1 VRIVRQRDEDRNRR
15 RRGSD
20 LLYVTAQEVIRT
32 IALMLAVGL
41 GSELLASALRLPR
54 MVVLL
59 AAGALLGPHVA
70 DRLDLPLDSVGI
82 ELLLTLGVSF
92 ILFHGGLG
100 LSFRVLRPIAV
111 GIGLLAIPGVL
122 LTALVTGAV
131 AAAAFGVPFNV
142 GFLIGAVLAP
152 TDPAILIPLFERMRV
167 RPKVVQA
174 VIAESALND
183 PTGAVLALAVAAFV
197 LEGGGSFATP
207 LYEFLRD
214 LGISTA
220 IGVGFGLVLAGAVSH
235 RRIGVWQET
244 PAIAVLLIVAAGFF
258 SINTAGGSGYL
269 GAFIAGLIVGNMD
282 ALGLGMHSLRELEM
296 RSFFAVA
303 SDVIVIF
310 VFITLGANLPFDRM
324 ANNGLPALATL
335 AALIFLARPLTVLSC
350 LLSDRRGR
358 WTRPEIAFVAWTRE
372 TGVVPAAVAG
382 LLVARGVPD
391 QDELL
396 TVVPL
401 AVMVTLLLQATTK
414 PWLARRLG
422 LDDAGRVVEG
432 AEAAVG

>member
-1 VRIVRQRDEDRNRR
+1 V
-15 RRGSD
+15 S
-20 LLYVTAQEVIRT
+20 AQEVIRT
-32 IALMLAVGL
+32 IALILAAGL
-41 GSELLASALRLPR
+41 GSELLAGALRLPR

-111 GIGLLAIPGVL
+111 GIGLLAVPGVL

-131 AAAAFGVPFNV
+131 AAVAFGLPFDV

-152 TDPAILIPLFERMRV
+152 TDPAILIPLFERMRL

-174 VIAESALND
+174 VIAESAVND

-197 LEGGGSFATP
+197 PKGEGSFATP

-220 IGVGFGLVLAGAVSH
+220 IGIAFGLVLALAVSH
-235 RRIGVWQET
+235 RRFGVWRET

-258 SINTAGGSGYL
+258 SIDTAGGSGYL

-282 ALGLGMHSLRELEM
+282 ALGLGMHSSREREM

-303 SDVIVIF
+303 SDVMVIF
-310 VFITLGANLPFDRM
+310 VFITLGANLPFDRISD
-324 ANNGLPALATL
+324 NGLPALATL
-335 AALIFLARPLTVLSC
+335 AALIFLARPVTVLAC
-350 LLSDRRGR
+350 LLADRRGR

-382 LLVARGVPD
+382 LLVARGVPH

-401 AVMVTLLLQATTK
+401 AVVVTLLLQATTK
-414 PWLARRLG
+414 PWLAHRLG
-422 LDDAGRVVEG
+422 LDDIHSAVDERD
-432 AEAAVG
+432 AAVG